1 LELKAIHV
9 EVIDVEVIDVEG
21 TGKRSVGQTV
31 VFEPSGFLNATKAA

>member
-1 LELKAIHV
+1 LELKVMAV
-9 EVIDVEVIDVEG
+9 GVNDVEG